1 MFEDDQRPKKKM
13 AHVLGEDLA
22 ALSLDEL
29 GERIDLL
36 RTEIA
41 RLEAVIAEKRK
52 SAGVAASFFKK

>member
-1 MFEDDQRPKKKM
+1 MFEDDPRPKKKT

-41 RLEAVIAEKRK
+41 RLEAAIAEKKK